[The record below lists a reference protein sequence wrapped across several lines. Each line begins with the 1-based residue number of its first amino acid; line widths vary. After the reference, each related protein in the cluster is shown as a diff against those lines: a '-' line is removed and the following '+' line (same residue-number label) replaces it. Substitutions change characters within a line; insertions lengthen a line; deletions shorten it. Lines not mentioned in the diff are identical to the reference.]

1 VSVRDGT
8 SGYSRPVP
16 LALRSG
22 VAAATAVLFLF
33 GAEVAQ
39 AGGIGD
45 IAEDPVAAVENALP
59 NPEETEL
66 GAIVE
71 DAAEAVEEVAGSA
84 DAEAVAS
91 DAKAVVDEVVAD
103 PTGTVE
109 NVVEQAKSTVGGA
122 TGIIKDVADK
132 TPADTLVKDVT
143 KALDPVVSSAGQS
156 IVSRQEQATVS
167 GVSAARSEAARPR
180 SQGAPAASIQAP
192 ASPQALSAAAPGA
205 APTLGQ
211 PGSIAPSGSALIDR
225 APQVEAGWTRPI
237 MQIQAS
243 RSTTPVQ
250 VSSAAPAAP
259 FDPPPPGD
267 QPATAASVG
276 GATGAALLAVLFSA
290 LFLLAPS
297 AGRLARPG
305 PILVRAE
312 PCLSLPER
320 PG

>member
-16 LALRSG
+16 VALKSG

-45 IAEDPVAAVENALP
+45 IAEEPVAAVENALP

-109 NVVEQAKSTVGGA
+109 NVVEQAKSTVEGA

-132 TPADTLVKDVT
+132 TPAGTLVKDVT

-156 IVSRQEQATVS
+156 IVSRNEQATVS

-180 SQGAPAASIQAP
+180 ARGAPASIQAP